1 MHRFYLPPDQCKTV
15 TLTLTG
21 REAHHAAQVLRIQN
35 GDQITVLDGEGSVL
49 LCSVTRVDR
58 KLVQL
63 SVVERKSNPP
73 LPARITLLQAL
84 PKGKLMDSIV
94 QKATELGVSRI
105 VPLITEHVVSQLD
118 EESAP
123 HKVEKWRQAGIEA
136 IKQCGSPWLP
146 AIESP
151 VTPSQFI
158 GRKESFDLL
167 LVGALQNERRH
178 LREVLREYQTAH
190 SRLPQNVAVWIGPE
204 GDFTPEELSNI
215 CDAGAKPI
223 TLGQNVL
230 RVETAA
236 VYCLSVLN
244 HELSS

>member
-21 REAHHAAQVLRIQN
+21 REAHHAAQVLRLRN
-35 GDQITVLDGEGSVL
+35 GDQITVLDGEGSLL
-49 LCSVTRVDR
+49 LCDVTQVDR

-63 SVVERKSNPP
+63 SVVERKTIPP
-73 LPARITLLQAL
+73 LPARITLLQSL

-94 QKATELGVSRI
+94 QKATELGVARI
-105 VPLITEHVVSQLD
+105 VPLLTEHIVSHLD
-118 EESAP
+118 EESAS

-136 IKQCGSPWLP
+136 IKQCGLPWLP
-146 AIESP
+146 EIESP

-158 GRKESFDLL
+158 ARNESFDLL
-167 LVGALQNERRH
+167 LVGALENERRH
-178 LREVLREYQTAH
+178 LREVLREFQARYE
-190 SRLPQNVAVWIGPE
+190 RLPQNVGVWIGPE
-204 GDFTPEELSNI
+204 GDFTPDELASI
-215 CDAGAKPI
+215 CDAGAQPI

-236 VYCLSVLN
+236 IYCLSVLN